1 MKRLAAFGL
10 LGLGLAQLAAPL
22 IAQQSDD
29 RARLDD
35 FAIPAASEP
44 SRIEQLSPAATHVES
59 AVQAVDRA
67 IARPPMPDKRA
78 AGPAQL
84 SSASDKGSPRQLSDT
99 GDSKNL
105 RTAAVSSKADST
117 PGPVVHLKGH
127 DRCDPQLDE
136 RKLAECRRI
145 LELRADEF
153 HAPAPPQLSPEERL
167 LAQQRAAEF
176 AGHSPAQRLRMATR
190 GEPDADLTSNQV
202 LASIYLDTNAPP
214 AQPTETPAPGSS
226 ADVTAILKAIGM
238 DTPPPPQN

>member
-1 MKRLAAFGL
+1 MKRTALLGL

-35 FAIPAASEP
+35 FAIPAVSEP
-44 SRIEQLSPAATHVES
+44 SRIDQLSPATPHVES
-59 AVQAVDRA
+59 PAQSVDRTLA
-67 IARPPMPDKRA
+67 EPPLPVRRSA
-78 AGPAQL
+78 PPAQL
-84 SSASDKGSPRQLSDT
+84 SSDADNGAPAQLSDP
-99 GDSKNL
+99 GSKDL
-105 RTAAVSSKADST
+105 RPAAVSSKADSK
-117 PGPVVHLKGH
+117 PGAVVHLKGH

-136 RKLAECRRI
+136 RRLAECRRI

-176 AGHSPAQRLRMATR
+176 AAHTPAQRLRMATK

-202 LASIYLDTNAPP
+202 LASIYLDSNTPP
-214 AQPTETPAPGSS
+214 AQPAETPAPGDASD
-226 ADVTAILKAIGM
+226 AAAILKAIGF

>member
-1 MKRLAAFGL
+1 MKRTALLGL

-35 FAIPAASEP
+35 FAIPAVSEP
-44 SRIEQLSPAATHVES
+44 SRIDQLSPATPHVES
-59 AVQAVDRA
+59 PAQPVDRTLA
-67 IARPPMPDKRA
+67 EPPLPVRRSA
-78 AGPAQL
+78 PPAQL
-84 SSASDKGSPRQLSDT
+84 SSDADNGAPAQLSDP
-99 GDSKNL
+99 GSKDL
-105 RTAAVSSKADST
+105 RPAAVSSKADSK
-117 PGPVVHLKGH
+117 PGAVVHLKGH

-136 RKLAECRRI
+136 RRLAECRRI

-176 AGHSPAQRLRMATR
+176 AAHTPAQRLRMATK

-202 LASIYLDTNAPP
+202 LASIYLDSNTPP
-214 AQPTETPAPGSS
+214 AQPAETPAPGDASD
-226 ADVTAILKAIGM
+226 AAAILKAIGF